1 MLEKI
6 IKIENNTGIPK
17 YQQIVNAINTAVG
30 NKTLKLGDHLP
41 SINDLCKSF
50 PISKETAISAYN
62 ELKSMGVI
70 VSSPRKGF
78 YISTPSS
85 KPKHKV
91 FLFLDEFSQFKEV
104 LYNGLKEG
112 LANKGTLEVYFHHF
126 NFKVFETIIR
136 ESISKYTSF
145 VIMPIP
151 NKKTDS
157 ILQLIPENKLYI
169 LDVGLIPYGKKYPS
183 VCQNFEKDIIS
194 GLKSGTDLLAKYN
207 KLILVNPNVIQ
218 RQDLTTIGFEKFC
231 NESKIEYELIPDTK
245 DRIIQKGEAYIVIID
260 LDLVPLIQQ
269 ANALNYELGK
279 DIGILSYNDTPLKA
293 IVAKGITVISTDFKG
308 MGLTMAELIIH
319 KKKDKIE
326 NPCYLLRRNS
336 L

>member
-1 MLEKI
+1 MLEDI
-6 IKIENNTGIPK
+6 IKIEDNTGIPK
-17 YQQIVNAINTAVG
+17 YQQIVNAINNAVG
-30 NKTLKLGDHLP
+30 NKTLNLGDHLP

-62 ELKSMGVI
+62 ELKAMGVI

-85 KPKHKV
+85 KPKNKV

-104 LYNGLKEG
+104 LYSGLKEG
-112 LANKGTLEVYFHHF
+112 LSNKGTLEVYFHHF
-126 NFKVFETIIR
+126 NFKVFETIIK
-136 ESISKYTSF
+136 ENLSKFTSF

-157 ILQLIPENKLYI
+157 ILKLIPENKLFI

-194 GLKSGTDLLAKYN
+194 GLKSARDLLSKYN
-207 KLILVNPNVIQ
+207 KLILVNPNVLQ
-218 RQDLTTIGFEKFC
+218 RQDFTSIGFEKFC
-231 NESKIEYELIPDTK
+231 NEYQIEHEIIHDTK
-245 DRIIQKGEAYIVIID
+245 NTKIQKGEAYIIIVD
-260 LDLVPLIQQ
+260 PDLVPVIEQ
-269 ANALNYELGK
+269 ANELGYELGK

-293 IVAKGITVISTDFKG
+293 IVAKGITVISTDFKA
-308 MGLTMAELIIH
+308 MGNTMAELIIH
-319 KKKDKIE
+319 HKKDKIE